1 MTSGELRRVDMST
14 GLVAPGVS
22 ADSHDVRTD
31 SQEVPMTRTR
41 ILIALV
47 SALAALGV
55 IAPASAIAA
64 PYCGITWGSQAK
76 SLNPNQPGGD
86 LVHDVRAGRHACYDR
101 VVVEVAEVEHFDSY
115 RVRYVPEVHRDGSG
129 EAVALR
135 GGAALQVTL
144 GAVGHDDTGQP
155 TYSPAD
161 PLEAADV
168 SGFRTLRQVAWLS
181 SFEGQSEL
189 GVGTR
194 ARLPFR
200 VFVLEGGSSHVDRL
214 VIDVAHRW

>member
-1 MTSGELRRVDMST
+1 
-14 GLVAPGVS
+14 
-22 ADSHDVRTD
+22 
-31 SQEVPMTRTR
+31 MTRSR
-41 ILIALV
+41 ILVSLV
-47 SALAALGV
+47 SALAVLGV
-55 IAPASAIAA
+55 VAPATASAA
-64 PYCGITWGSQAK
+64 PYCGLTWGSQAK
-76 SLNPNQPGGD
+76 SLNANQPGGD
-86 LVHDVRAGRHACYDR
+86 LVHDVRAGQQACYDR
-101 VVVEVAEVEHFDSY
+101 VVVDVAEVDHFDSY
-115 RVRYVPEVHRDGSG
+115 SVRYVPEVRRDGSG

-144 GAVGHDDTGQP
+144 GAVGHDDRGRP

-168 SGFRTLRQVAWLS
+168 TGFRTLRQVAWLS

-200 VFVLEGGSSHVDRL
+200 VFILEGGSSHVDRL

>member
-1 MTSGELRRVDMST
+1 
-14 GLVAPGVS
+14 
-22 ADSHDVRTD
+22 
-31 SQEVPMTRTR
+31 MTRSR
-41 ILIALV
+41 ILVILV

-55 IAPASAIAA
+55 VAPASASAA

-76 SLNPNQPGGD
+76 SLNPYQPGGD
-86 LVHDVRAGRHACYDR
+86 LVHDVRAGRHTCYDR
-101 VVVEVAEVEHFDSY
+101 VVVDIAEVDDTDSY
-115 RVRYVPEVHRDGSG
+115 VVRYVPEVVQDGSG
-129 EAVALR
+129 ETVPLR
-135 GGAALQVTL
+135 GGAALQVTF
-144 GAVGHDDTGQP
+144 GAVGHDDRGRP

-168 SGFRTLRQVAWLS
+168 AGFRTLRQVAWLG

-200 VFVLEGGSSHVDRL
+200 VFVLEGGSSNIDRL
-214 VIDVAHRW
+214 VVDVAHRW

>member
-1 MTSGELRRVDMST
+1 
-14 GLVAPGVS
+14 
-22 ADSHDVRTD
+22 
-31 SQEVPMTRTR
+31 MTRSR
-41 ILIALV
+41 ILVTLV

-55 IAPASAIAA
+55 IAPASASAA

-76 SLNPNQPGGD
+76 SLNAYQPGGN
-86 LVHDVRAGRHACYDR
+86 LVHDVRAGQHTCYDR
-101 VVVEVAEVEHFDSY
+101 VVVAVAEVDHVDAYS
-115 RVRYVPEVHRDGSG
+115 VRYVPEVRRDGSG
-129 EAVALR
+129 EAVPLR
-135 GGAALQVTL
+135 GGAALQVTFD
-144 GAVGHDDTGQP
+144 AVGHDEAGRE

-168 SGFRTLRQVAWLS
+168 TGFRTLRQVAWLS